1 MGKSVLVI
9 MLLFDDKN
17 IMNKKFLVTT
27 PIYYPNGYP
36 HIWHSYAS
44 FIADFYARYKRLLWY
59 EVIFSTGN
67 DENSQKILQKAQ
79 EEKRDVY
86 EYLNEMAEKWKDV
99 RDKLQIS
106 YTDFIRTTDEKHV
119 KLVQEVLD
127 ATYKKWDIYAGEY
140 EGYYCVWCEWFK
152 KNSDLIEKDG
162 KMVCPDHLTEPNI
175 LKEKNRFFKL
185 KNYQQR
191 LEDFYEK
198 NPNFV
203 EPGYRFNEVKSFVAG
218 WLEDFSV
225 SRESNKFWIP
235 LPFDASQVSYV
246 RYDALFNYVTVSKD
260 KWFRDDDTEIVHIL
274 WKDISRFHAI
284 FRPAMLMSVWYKI
297 PDSELITWYFTVN
310 WQKMSKSLWNVI
322 DPVEVVDECGR
333 DAVAFNLLYD
343 VPIWSDWDF
352 SKDRLRNVYE
362 SMIIWWWGNL
372 VNRVTSLCAK
382 YEIKEGKYNE
392 KIWNKFISID
402 TKDALWNDQ
411 IFWKVNEL
419 YIIINEWFDV
429 KLLELYLKKWEIQQY
444 IKERYKLVQD
454 ANEYITKAEPRIKR
468 KNEET
473 KEEAKADLQFLL
485 YIVKNL
491 ALLSAPVLVDGF
503 KKIQEI
509 FNNDE
514 LNKIDSSKNT
524 SDSELFK
531 KVFDMKEFKV
541 NLNPQIIY
549 KRIES

>member
-1 MGKSVLVI
+1 MQK
-9 MLLFDDKN
+9 
-17 IMNKKFLVTT
+17 KKFLVTT

-36 HIWHSYAS
+36 HIWHAYAS

-59 EVIFSTGN
+59 EVLFSTGN

-86 EYLNEMAEKWKDV
+86 EYLNEMAAKWKAV

-106 YTDFIRTTDEKHV
+106 YTDFIRTTDERHI

-127 ATYKKWDIYAGEY
+127 ITYKKGDIYAGEY
-140 EGYYCVWCEWFK
+140 EWYYCIWCEWFK

-162 KMVCPDHLTEPNI
+162 KMVCPDHLTEPTV

-185 KNYQQR
+185 KNYQQK
-191 LEDFYEK
+191 LEEFYEK

-246 RYDALFNYVTVSKD
+246 WYDALFNYVTVSKD
-260 KWFRDDDTEIVHIL
+260 KWFRDNDTEIVHIL

-284 FRPAMLMSVWYKI
+284 FRPAMLMSVEYKI
-297 PDSELITWYFTVN
+297 PDSELITGFFTVDG
-310 WQKMSKSLWNVI
+310 QKMGKSLWNVI

-352 SKDRLRNVYE
+352 SKERLRNVYE

-382 YEIKEGKYNE
+382 YGINE
-392 KIWNKFISID
+392 AKFNDNIWNKFWFESKMIE
-402 TKDALWNDQ
+402 N
-411 IFWKVNEL
+411 
-419 YIIINEWFDV
+419 WFDV
-429 KLLELYLKKWEIQQY
+429 KKLESVLSIWDIQWYLQDWY
-444 IKERYKLVQD
+444 RLVQK
-454 ANEYITKAEPRIKR
+454 ANEYITKAEPRIKW
-468 KNEET
+468 KNPET
-473 KEEAKADLQFLL
+473 QEEAKLDLQFLL

-509 FNNDE
+509 FWNEE
-514 LNKIDSSKNT
+514 LNKIDSSKNI
-524 SDSELFK
+524 SELELFK

-549 KRIES
+549 KRIEA

>member
-1 MGKSVLVI
+1 
-9 MLLFDDKN
+9 
-17 IMNKKFLVTT
+17 MNKKFLVTT

-36 HIWHSYAS
+36 HIWHAYAS

-59 EVIFSTGN
+59 EVVFSTGN

-79 EEKRDVY
+79 EEKKDVY
-86 EYLNEMAEKWKDV
+86 EYLDEMAEKWKAV
-99 RDKLQIS
+99 RDRLQIS
-106 YTDFIRTTDEKHV
+106 YTDFIRTTDKRHI

-127 ATYKKWDIYAGEY
+127 VTYKKWDIYAGEY
-140 EGYYCVWCEWFK
+140 EWYYCVWCEWFK

-185 KNYQQR
+185 KNYQQK
-191 LEDFYEK
+191 LEELYEK

-297 PDSELITWYFTVN
+297 PDSELITGFFTVDGH
-310 WQKMSKSLWNVI
+310 KMSKSLWNVI

-343 VPIWSDWDF
+343 VPIWSDGDF
-352 SKDRLRNVYE
+352 SKERLHNVYE

-372 VNRVTSLCAK
+372 VNRVTSLCVK
-382 YEIKEGKYNE
+382 YGIDEGVCNRDIDIWYMSMHQWITYLPWILHLFCKETDVDR
-392 KIWNKFISID
+392 KFSD
-402 TKDALWNDQ
+402 VD
-411 IFWKVNEL
+411 WKWDFFRSN
-419 YIIINEWFDV
+419 IIESA
-429 KLLELYLKKWEIQQY
+429 YLKNWNLQWYLQD
-444 IKERYKLVQD
+444 RYRLVQK

-468 KNEET
+468 KNPDT
-473 KEEAKADLQFLL
+473 QEEAKSDLQFLL
-485 YIVKNL
+485 YVVKNL
-491 ALLSAPVLVDGF
+491 ALLSAPVLIDGF

-509 FNNDE
+509 FWNEE

-524 SDSELFK
+524 WDPELFK
-531 KVFDMKEFKV
+531 NIFDMKEFKV
-541 NLNPQIIY
+541 NLDPQIIY
-549 KRIES
+549 KKVEA

>member
-1 MGKSVLVI
+1 
-9 MLLFDDKN
+9 
-17 IMNKKFLVTT
+17 MNKKFLVTT

-36 HIWHSYAS
+36 HIWHAYAS

-86 EYLNEMAEKWKDV
+86 EYLNEMAEKWKAV
-99 RDKLQIS
+99 RDRLQIS
-106 YTDFIRTTDEKHV
+106 YTDFIRTTDERHI

-127 ATYKKWDIYAGEY
+127 VTYKKWDIYAGEY
-140 EGYYCVWCEWFK
+140 EWYYCVWCEWFK

-185 KNYQQR
+185 KNYQQK
-191 LEDFYEK
+191 LEELYEK

-235 LPFDASQVSYV
+235 LPFDDSQVSYV
-246 RYDALFNYVTVSKD
+246 RYDALFNYVTVAKD
-260 KWFRDDDTEIVHIL
+260 KWFRNDDTEIVHIL

-284 FRPAMLMSVWYKI
+284 FRPAMLMSVGYKI
-297 PDSELITWYFTVN
+297 PDSELITWFFTVDG
-310 WQKMSKSLWNVI
+310 QKMSKSLWNVI

-352 SKDRLRNVYE
+352 SKERLRNVYE

-382 YEIKEGKYNE
+382 YEIKEGKNE
-392 KIWNKFISID
+392 TEKLKKFFFGEQSD
-402 TKDALWNDQ
+402 TSES
-411 IFWKVNEL
+411 IFWTLSWVSHLFVNDFMVKEEYKWAKVFLNQ
-419 YIIINEWFDV
+419 IIETEFLSFGNIQWYLQEW
-429 KLLELYLKKWEIQQY
+429 YQ
-444 IKERYKLVQD
+444 LVQK

-509 FNNDE
+509 FWNDE
-514 LNKIDSSKNT
+514 LNKIDSSKNI
-524 SDSELFK
+524 SEPELFK

-549 KRIES
+549 KRIEA